1 MKVGDIIY
9 CKKTYKF
16 LSYGIRMN
24 QILRTWFI
32 ENKSY
37 EVFFNTSSNKYYLI
51 DEEGDENDVVL
62 YDRFDEYFCTNKE
75 YRKLKLKKLN
85 TYNDNLFN
93 FIDKISISNEWG
105 YKFLNI
111 QT

>member
-51 DEEGDENDVVL
+51 DEEGDENDVVM
-62 YDRFDEYFCTNKE
+62 KIV
-75 YRKLKLKKLN
+75 KKYQSIFTIICLN
-85 TYNDNLFN
+85 Y
-93 FIDKISISNEWG
+93 
-105 YKFLNI
+105 
-111 QT
+111 